1 MADIAVKSMERF
13 APGLG
18 ELVEAREVITPED
31 METDYGLTGG
41 HVYHAEPGL
50 DQFFAWRPL
59 NGEARYRL
67 QIEGLYLA
75 GSGAHPGGG
84 ITGGPGRQ
92 RRTPDPRR
100 HEVAAAR
107 ARETIRECVRTPVLR
122 PTEFVA
128 FAERH
133 PFGYRDPPPRTWSG
147 GTACLGRLIDRYH
160 PATGHHIDVR
170 FFARRDD
177 AVVFETGRRYS
188 WGRRGDTYYIWDKRQ
203 PGDKLGHAWEANAQR
218 EFRWLE
224 QEAAHRRRRRWRR
237 LSIVVGLVVTTLIAV
252 GIGVRGDGWTDDEP
266 VAGRA
271 RRSVTRSGAT
281 STSRADT
288 GSDAPSGWSVLSA
301 SSTAQVMSPGGT
313 VTISIQ
319 VAPEGAVGTA
329 SDAFVSDLAAAWT
342 DVQIEAALPR
352 TAGELPGLSV
362 AGSAIDETGDP
373 IRFLSIVLDSGAR
386 NHAISVSVPRAWN
399 AALFMPAVDVL
410 LASFEP
416 VDAP

>member
-1 MADIAVKSMERF
+1 M
-13 APGLG
+13 
-18 ELVEAREVITPED
+18 
-31 METDYGLTGG
+31 
-41 HVYHAEPGL
+41 
-50 DQFFAWRPL
+50 
-59 NGEARYRL
+59 
-67 QIEGLYLA
+67 
-75 GSGAHPGGG
+75 
-84 ITGGPGRQ
+84 
-92 RRTPDPRR
+92 
-100 HEVAAAR
+100 
-107 ARETIRECVRTPVLR
+107 
-122 PTEFVA
+122 
-128 FAERH
+128 
-133 PFGYRDPPPRTWSG
+133 
-147 GTACLGRLIDRYH
+147 
-160 PATGHHIDVR
+160 
-170 FFARRDD
+170 
-177 AVVFETGRRYS
+177 VFETGRRYS

-237 LSIVVGLVVTTLIAV
+237 LSIVVGLVLTTLIAV
-252 GIGVRGDGWTDDEP
+252 GIGVEAMGGPTANRSPVEP
-266 VAGRA
+266 GLGQEVGRYVNVQGGYGF
-271 RRSVTRSGAT
+271 R
-281 STSRADT
+281 
-288 GSDAPSGWSVLSA
+288 APSGWSVLSA
-301 SSTAQVMSPGGT
+301 SSTAQVMSPSGT

-342 DVQIEAALPR
+342 DVQVEAALPR

-373 IRFLSIVLDSGAR
+373 IRFLSILLDSGAR